1 LESFKTLKLYKL
13 LLMSLCGITWGF
25 FAANNYKN
33 YGILNIDDD
42 LFLTQVGSF
51 AALYNNLI
59 Y

>member
-1 LESFKTLKLYKL
+1 
-13 LLMSLCGITWGF
+13 MSLCGITWGF